1 MAASAW
7 PCLLLC
13 LGAAAL
19 SAGPAPPS
27 IRLPLRGGAAPPP
40 GPRARRAPEEAERR
54 SAFVEM
60 IDNLRGKSGQGYYV
74 EMTVGSPPQKVRG
87 RRGAAGP
94 GLRRPTPS
102 WRPWASSGGTVGV
115 GGCGRTRGGWHGVWV
130 RRGCPGARAARGPAP
145 EPGTLSCASRGAHKG
160 FWGLLPAGRPGA
172 ATLGAAPG
180 LQLSPGSASLLPC
193 TVHNGWDVC

>member
-27 IRLPLRGGAAPPP
+27 IRLPLR

-115 GGCGRTRGGWHGVWV
+115 GGCGGTPGG
-130 RRGCPGARAARGPAP
+130 
-145 EPGTLSCASRGAHKG
+145 
-160 FWGLLPAGRPGA
+160 
-172 ATLGAAPG
+172 
-180 LQLSPGSASLLPC
+180 
-193 TVHNGWDVC
+193 